1 MDRPEVWMSGA
12 ATPPRRS
19 TAVIDRTAEFAARS
33 AAATEVPLVC
43 TPIDSASWFGTPDAF
58 PVPVTVIRVPPWAG
72 AAAVAVSAALPVA
85 PPAVPGAALPRPAPR
100 VNAPI
105 SSPADATPT
114 ATARWVEENWTAM
127 VPLPRHSGMGHR
139 LDAPAARPVPGSRR
153 SRAAGPRRTGQETP
167 GPRPGTPAGTRA
179 GSAPLGVAEG
189 LGQLR
194 DALHQRRVLANLFLR
209 GGHRDDRGHQE
220 RQNADAQDQRE
231 QECRRAGPG
240 AHGRH
245 SAGRH
250 GLHLQRGH
258 AGVVHP
264 ADGDTHDQ

>member
-1 MDRPEVWMSGA
+1 MDRPEVWMSDA
-12 ATPPRRS
+12 ATPLRRS
-19 TAVIDRTAEFAARS
+19 TAVIERTAEFAWRS

-127 VPLPRHSGMGHR
+127 VPLPRHSGMRHR
-139 LDAPAARPVPGSRR
+139 LDAPAVPAVPGF
-153 SRAAGPRRTGQETP
+153 
-167 GPRPGTPAGTRA
+167 PA
-179 GSAPLGVAEG
+179 
-189 LGQLR
+189 R
-194 DALHQRRVLANLFLR
+194 D
-209 GGHRDDRGHQE
+209 G
-220 RQNADAQDQRE
+220 
-231 QECRRAGPG
+231 RRA
-240 AHGRH
+240 R
-245 SAGRH
+245 SAR
-250 GLHLQRGH
+250 
-258 AGVVHP
+258 
-264 ADGDTHDQ
+264 

>member
-12 ATPPRRS
+12 ATPLRRS
-19 TAVIDRTAEFAARS
+19 TAVIDRTAEFAWRS

-85 PPAVPGAALPRPAPR
+85 APR